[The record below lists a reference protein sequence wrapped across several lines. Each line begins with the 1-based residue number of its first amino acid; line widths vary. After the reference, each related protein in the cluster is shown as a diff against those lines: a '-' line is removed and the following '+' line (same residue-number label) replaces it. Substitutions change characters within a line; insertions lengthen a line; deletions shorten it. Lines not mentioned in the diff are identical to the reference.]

1 MSMSMKHK
9 KDKNDNVIV
18 KDALVS
24 LSFHPREL
32 KSASIRQERQS
43 EQLRLEKLKVRLKER
58 MQVGG
63 RIAPEAA

>member
-1 MSMSMKHK
+1 M
-9 KDKNDNVIV
+9 KDKIDKDDNVIV

-43 EQLRLEKLKVRLKER
+43 EQSRLEKLKVRLRER
-58 MQVGG
+58 MQAEG
-63 RIAPEAA
+63 RSAPEPA